1 MNVRGKWRIVKTPG
15 YDMSLA
21 DAYIQFDEHGGAFA
35 IDCLTGTIESAC
47 EGDAAEFNWYGND
60 EMEPAQGDGW
70 AELQNDGSLEGEI
83 GLQNGDDIPFIARRS
98 KTSSTAC

>member
-60 EMEPAQGDGW
+60 EMEPAQGDACRTETTSHSSHAVQRLLQQPAR
-70 AELQNDGSLEGEI
+70 AEAYLQQKLG
-83 GLQNGDDIPFIARRS
+83 AMWV
-98 KTSSTAC
+98 